1 MQILVADDQ
10 PEILMFLK
18 EVLETHGHDVLTA
31 GDGQAALELYS
42 KHRPP
47 FTLTDI
53 SMPGMTGI
61 DLLKQ
66 IKAIN
71 DEAAVMLM
79 TGAGCEGYAVDALRG
94 GAVNYFNKPVDINE
108 LINTLN
114 RYASLATGFDFEHF
128 ATAFLVNERLEL
140 ALPNDIDYVNHAV
153 QMIINHCRSIFP
165 LSEIFTLR
173 FGIYEMLVNAIEHGN
188 LGITY
193 EEKSKALEEGQLT
206 ELITRRANEP
216 DRADRRVHV
225 TCDISNDGLSCTIR
239 DEGEGFDHSVYSEM
253 EDPAVL
259 FEELG
264 PSLHG
269 RGIILTSLQFDEVRY
284 GGKGNVVTMIKRPPV
299 TEPAVAAEAQVPQ
312 S

>member
-31 GDGQAALELYS
+31 GDGQAALEHYN

-53 SMPGMTGI
+53 SMTGI

-71 DEAAVMLM
+71 EEAAVMLM

-94 GAVNYFNKPVDINE
+94 GAINYFNKPVDINE

-114 RYASLATGFDFEHF
+114 RYASLATGFDLENF
-128 ATAFLVNERLEL
+128 ATDFLVNERLEL

-193 EEKSKALEEGQLT
+193 EEKSKALEGGATHRTHSSARQ
-206 ELITRRANEP
+206 RA
-216 DRADRRVHV
+216 
-225 TCDISNDGLSCTIR
+225 
-239 DEGEGFDHSVYSEM
+239 
-253 EDPAVL
+253 
-259 FEELG
+259 G
-264 PSLHG
+264 P
-269 RGIILTSLQFDEVRY
+269 R
-284 GGKGNVVTMIKRPPV
+284 RPPGACDLRHLERWAFV
-299 TEPAVAAEAQVPQ
+299 HDPRRGRRL
-312 S
+312 